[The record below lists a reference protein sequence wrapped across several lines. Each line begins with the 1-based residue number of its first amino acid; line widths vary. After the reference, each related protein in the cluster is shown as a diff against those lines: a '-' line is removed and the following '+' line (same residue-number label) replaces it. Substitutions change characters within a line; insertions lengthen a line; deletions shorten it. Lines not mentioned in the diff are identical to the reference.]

1 MSLFF
6 CNFINLTTDYKLSHY
21 KDMISKINAIL
32 VDDDFQNLELLKFFL
47 TKFCPLITIVG
58 QANNVEDSIALI
70 NKLSPQV
77 IYLDIQLHE
86 KNAFEILDAIDFSE
100 IEIIFVTAYS
110 DYALKAFKYNA
121 IDYILKP
128 INIEDIVLA
137 TNKVIM
143 KLAEKKQFNQFL
155 KQENKIPENQPDET
169 SSISDSNYLTINSL
183 DKMVLMK
190 KDTIIFCKS
199 DGRYTTFFL
208 ENNVEHVSSK
218 NLGEYTAVLSTATFL
233 RIHHSY
239 IVNLNHVIK
248 INKKQGYYCEM
259 SNGAMLPIARRRIED
274 LKKVLNI

>member
-1 MSLFF
+1 M
-6 CNFINLTTDYKLSHY
+6 T
-21 KDMISKINAIL
+21 SKINAIL

-47 TKFCPLITIVG
+47 TKFCPLINIVG
-58 QANNVEDSIALI
+58 QADNVKDTIDLI
-70 NKLSPQV
+70 NRLSPQV

-86 KNAFEILDAIDFSE
+86 KNAFEILDFIDLSE
-100 IEIIFVTAYS
+100 IEIIFVSAYS

-121 IDYILKP
+121 VDYILKP

-155 KQENKIPENQPDET
+155 KQENKNLNDT
-169 SSISDSNYLTINSL
+169 FSSSLDTDVHSSTDQAYLNINSL
-183 DKMVLMK
+183 DKIIIMK
-190 KDTIIFCKS
+190 KENIIFCKS

-208 ENNVEHVSSK
+208 ENNIEHVSSK
-218 NLGEYTAVLSTATFL
+218 NLGEYTIALNSNTFL

-239 IVNLNHVIK
+239 IVNLNHVRK

-259 SNGAMLPIARRRIED
+259 SNGAMLPIARRRIDEI
-274 LKKVLNI
+274 KKVLKI

>member
-1 MSLFF
+1 M
-6 CNFINLTTDYKLSHY
+6 T
-21 KDMISKINAIL
+21 SKINAIL

-47 TKFCPLITIVG
+47 TKFCPLINIVG
-58 QANNVEDSIALI
+58 QANNVEDSITLI
-70 NKLSPQV
+70 NTLSPQV

-86 KNAFEILDAIDFSE
+86 KNAFEILDSIDFSE

-143 KLAEKKQFNQFL
+143 KLAEKKQFNELLQ
-155 KQENKIPENQPDET
+155 QENKTPDKQPEDS
-169 SSISDSNYLTINSL
+169 SSIADTSYLTINSL

-190 KDTIIFCKS
+190 KDAIIFCKS

-208 ENNVEHVSSK
+208 ENNIEHVSSK
-218 NLGEYTAVLSTATFL
+218 NLGEYHAILNTSVFL

-259 SNGAMLPIARRRIED
+259 SNGAMLPIARRRIDD